1 MTERRQPDPSE
12 FRFWTEEKLRNR
24 DTDQFSHVN
33 NAAIASFF
41 EAGRMEMLSGPDAA
55 PLAVGASL
63 AVVRLLIDFSR
74 ELFYPGRVRV
84 GSSVTGI
91 GNTSFGVRQ
100 ALFDG
105 AGCVA
110 TAEATCVL
118 IDAAHKRPRR
128 IPEALRTYLLTAG

>member
-24 DTDQFSHVN
+24 DTDQFGHVN

-41 EAGRMEMLSGPDAA
+41 EAGRMEMISAPSPA
-55 PLAVGASL
+55 PLAEGASL
-63 AVVRLLIDFSR
+63 AVVRLLIEFSR

-84 GSSVTGI
+84 GSSVTDV
-91 GNTSFGVRQ
+91 GNTSFNVRQ

-105 AGCVA
+105 VGCVA

-118 IDAAHKRPRR
+118 IDASLRRPRR
-128 IPEALRTYLLTAG
+128 VPEGLRAYLLTSG